1 MPKSIAQ
8 CRSTAIEPW
17 AADRTTVVARSRT
30 HPKQAHAR
38 ARRAFSQNFLADP
51 VAVQRIVDAA
61 ELKPDDL
68 VLEVGAGRGQLTAG
82 LLERCGQVTAYE
94 VDPVMAAAI
103 KPRAGLT
110 VHVEDFL
117 RVVPP
122 ERHFSVVGNPP
133 YSLTA
138 PIVDWCLQARTLT
151 SATLLTQLE
160 YAWKRTGHYGRWTR
174 LSISTWPTFA
184 WQFKGRIPRGSFRP
198 VPTVDSGILRVER
211 RATPLI
217 QPAALGAYRRFVD
230 LGFSGVGGSLCASL
244 GRRYGGRR
252 ATGAC
257 RAARVATDTP
267 VGFVWPEQWL
277 SLFRILER

>member
-1 MPKSIAQ
+1 
-8 CRSTAIEPW
+8 
-17 AADRTTVVARSRT
+17 VARSQT
-30 HPKQAHAR
+30 HSKHAHAR
-38 ARRAFSQNFLADP
+38 TRRAFSQNFLADP
-51 VAVQRIVDAA
+51 VAVRRIADAA
-61 ELKPDDL
+61 ELKSDDL
-68 VLEVGAGRGQLTAG
+68 VFEVGAGRGQLTMA
-82 LLERCGQVTAYE
+82 LVERCAHVTAYE

-103 KPRAGLT
+103 PPRSGLT
-110 VHVEDFL
+110 VRVEDFL

-138 PIVDWCLQARTLT
+138 PIVDWCLRARMLT

-174 LSISTWPTFA
+174 LSISTWPTFE

-198 VPTVDSGILRVER
+198 VPRVDSAILRLER
-211 RATPLI
+211 RETPLV

-230 LGFSGVGGSLCASL
+230 LGFSGIGGSLCASL

-252 ATGAC
+252 VIGAC
-257 RAARVATDTP
+257 RAARVTTDAP
-267 VGFVWPEQWL
+267 VGLIWPEQWL
-277 SLFRILER
+277 TLFRILER